1 MSRKSQ
7 SYVCTVDVKSVND
20 MEKLQAI
27 KDTVSAMNR
36 MTATKKRVV
45 IRGRKPI
52 VKMENPGG
60 MFYPGSKGFV
70 GFDRGGNIMG
80 GIKNASMLD
89 VYVYDRRD

>member
-7 SYVCTVDVKSVND
+7 SYVCTVDVLSVND

-27 KDTVSAMNR
+27 RDTVSAMNK
-36 MTATKKRVV
+36 MLPAKKRVV

-60 MFYPGSKGFV
+60 VFYRGSKGLV

-80 GIKNASMLD
+80 GIANASMLD